1 VVLNNRS
8 YYHDEE
14 HQERMARGRQRPVE
28 NKEIG
33 IRIEDPAPD
42 LAAIA
47 RALNVDGFGP
57 ITEPNELGSALD
69 KAVEIVENGKPVVV
83 DVITQPR

>member
-1 VVLNNRS
+1 VVRRAPGA
-8 YYHDEE
+8 HG
-14 HQERMARGRQRPVE
+14 RWRQRPIE
-28 NKEIG
+28 NKGIG

-47 RALNVDGFGP
+47 RALNVDGP

-69 KAVEIVENGKPVVV
+69 KAVEIVENGKSAVT
-83 DVITQPR
+83 DVITQPQ

>member
-8 YYHDEE
+8 YYNAEE
-14 HQERMARGRQRPVE
+14 HQERTARWRQRPIE
-28 NKEIG
+28 NKGIG
-33 IRIEDPAPD
+33 ISIEDPAP
-42 LAAIA
+42 IA

-69 KAVEIVENGKPVVV
+69 KAVEIVENGKLVVV